1 VYPLLQKLNRS
12 AVICSQVLIGYS
24 CVGVSMTLTV
34 SGSIC
39 VICESLLKKFMC
51 QYAAT
56 VNVWHCKCVTLCLH
70 LESFALSAEALFAL
84 YCSC

>member
-39 VICESLLKKFMC
+39 VICESLLKKFI
-51 QYAAT
+51 
-56 VNVWHCKCVTLCLH
+56 CVRMQKLLVYGAVSVLPFVYIWSH
-70 LESFALSAEALFAL
+70 LL
-84 YCSC
+84 

>member
-1 VYPLLQKLNRS
+1 MYPLLQKLNRS

-39 VICESLLKKFMC
+39 VICESLLKKFICVSM
-51 QYAAT
+51 QKLLMYGT
-56 VNVWHCKCVTLCLH
+56 VSVLPFVYIWSH
-70 LESFALSAEALFAL
+70 LL
-84 YCSC
+84 